1 MGTVLGF
8 RGLGLK
14 EGFGGWGGGGGG
26 KFSFGVSGA
35 PGIRG
40 SSGLAGSYRFRVLD
54 WDERRRVL

>member
-14 EGFGGWGGGGGG
+14 EGFGVGVGGGG